1 MDPVV
6 RPAGEED
13 CADLARLEA
22 LARDAI
28 RDVRGGALRLGECPP
43 VDDWPALVRDHSAR
57 VFVGTLDDAVVAYM
71 VLVLQ
76 PARNRGTV
84 THVYVEP
91 EARELG
97 LGDTMVEHAI
107 STVRDAGLGG
117 IESVALPGDRET
129 KNLFE
134 RAGLTARLII
144 VYKSLVTDAR

>member
-1 MDPVV
+1 MDPIV
-6 RPAGEED
+6 RLADEAD
-13 CADLARLEA
+13 CDELARLEA
-22 LARDAI
+22 LAREAI

-43 VDDWPALVRDHSAR
+43 IEDWTALVGDDDTR

-71 VLVLQ
+71 VLVLRSR
-76 PARNRGTV
+76 RNRGDV
-84 THVYVEP
+84 THVYVEQ

-107 STVRDAGLGG
+107 ATVREAGLEG

-134 RAGLTARLII
+134 RAGLTARLIT
-144 VYKSLVTDAR
+144 VYKTLAADAQ

>member
-1 MDPVV
+1 MNPVV
-6 RPAGEED
+6 RLAGEDD
-13 CADLARLEA
+13 CAELARLEA
-22 LARDAI
+22 LAREAI
-28 RDVRGGALRLGECPP
+28 RDVRGGALRLSECPP
-43 VDDWPALVRDHSAR
+43 VEDWSALVRDDNAR
-57 VFVGTLDDAVVAYM
+57 VFVGTLDDAIVAYM
-71 VLVLQ
+71 VLILQ
-76 PARNRGTV
+76 AARNRGTV

-144 VYKSLVTDAR
+144 VYKPLAADAG